1 MGRSVVNTS
10 EATNNSNL
18 SVQPPQMSQPMKFEQ
33 MNFTANLNGI
43 SSLVDVEGNSNNE
56 NLNTTGKTNKG
67 LISGSKV
74 STLGADKR
82 EKSSRKPSMTT
93 SQQRRSNGGQ
103 A

>member
-10 EATNNSNL
+10 EGTNNSNL

-43 SSLVDVEGNSNNE
+43 SSLVDDEGNSNNE
-56 NLNTTGKTNKG
+56 GLMNTTGKTNKG
-67 LISGSKV
+67 LVSGSKV
-74 STLGADKR
+74 STLGTDKR

-93 SQQRRSNGGQ
+93 SQ
-103 A
+103 